1 MTTVRVAQGA
11 DPTDWRHELA
21 QVDALCDSAPALC
34 VALVPSLLERARA
47 ERATLVEI
55 ELEYLSGWS
64 RHLLSDDALALG
76 AMERALELSITLRNR
91 AWEGRVLQGLAS
103 VYNGFGDNLSA
114 LELLERSLAIRRE
127 LGDLEGLAAALNNL
141 ADTYISMGRFPEKAY
156 ELLTEAMTIW
166 PQVDRPDGT
175 CATLSGLAK
184 LTTDDAEALSLTDP
198 VSSRTLAERAVQL
211 AEQGVAV
218 AGTAASA
225 GSAEGNARLAAEAQ
239 VRLARA
245 HMAHGDLAAAR
256 RVLDQCALALP
267 QVSAR
272 YLTIRYHAALGR
284 LHRLL
289 GDLTAARATLNSAL
303 VLSEGSRP
311 MERADV
317 LRELVSVHE
326 DAGDLRE
333 ALATHRQY
341 HEAVMEQRDQAAER
355 RGILVN
361 AQLDVD
367 RVRQAHDQTRQ
378 HAAELAAMNRSLAHD
393 AAHDPLTGLLNRR
406 GLDEVLAARVEEQD
420 LAYVVADLDLF
431 KSIND
436 EHSHPV
442 GDEVLRRVGQIM
454 TACLRLGDVVA
465 RVGGEEFV
473 LVLRDCPPAD
483 ALAACERIRIMVA
496 AHPWEDLSPG
506 LRVTVSM
513 GGVAAAAA
521 DDPVSLATRAD
532 AALYQA
538 KRHGRN
544 QVAFIPTQ
552 EALLPEQIVRR

>member
-47 ERATLVEI
+47 EGETMVEI
-55 ELEYLSGWS
+55 ELEYLSGWA

-76 AMERALELSITLRNR
+76 SMERALELATQSRHR

-114 LELLERSLAIRRE
+114 LELLERSLSIRRE
-127 LGDLEGLAAALNNL
+127 LGDVEGLAAALNNL

-156 ELLTEAMTIW
+156 ELLTEAMSLW

-175 CATLSGLAK
+175 CATLTGLAK
-184 LTTDDAEALSLTDP
+184 LTTDDAEALSHTDP
-198 VSSRTLAERAVQL
+198 TSSRALAERAVQL
-211 AEQGVAV
+211 AEQGVA
-218 AGTAASA
+218 AAMTAVGVGAS
-225 GSAEGNARLAAEAQ
+225 EGNARLAAEGQ

-256 RVLDQCALALP
+256 RVLDECALALP
-267 QVSAR
+267 QISAR

-289 GDLTAARATLNSAL
+289 GDLTAAEVTLTSAL

-317 LRELVSVHE
+317 LHELVSVHE
-326 DAGDLRE
+326 DADDLHA
-333 ALATHRQY
+333 ALDTYRQY

-367 RVRQAHDQTRQ
+367 RVRQAHDQARQ

-393 AAHDPLTGLLNRR
+393 AAHDALTGLLNRR
-406 GLDEVLAARVEEQD
+406 GLDSVLDGRFEEPD

-431 KSIND
+431 KAVND
-436 EHSHPV
+436 QHSHPI
-442 GDEVLRRVGQIM
+442 GDEVLRRVSQIM

-473 LVLRDCPPAD
+473 LVLRHCPPAD

-506 LRVTVSM
+506 LRVTMSM
-513 GGVAAAAA
+513 GGVAAGPQDDATVLAA
-521 DDPVSLATRAD
+521 RAD
-532 AALYQA
+532 AALYEA
-538 KRHGRN
+538 KRRGRN
-544 QVAFIPTQ
+544 QVAFIPPPETSVQ
-552 EALLPEQIVRR
+552 ELAAAH

>member
-1 MTTVRVAQGA
+1 MTTVRVARGA

-47 ERATLVEI
+47 EGETVVEI
-55 ELEYLSGWS
+55 ELEYLSGWA

-76 AMERALELSITLRNR
+76 SMERALELAIQSRDR

-114 LELLERSLAIRRE
+114 LELLERSLSIRRE
-127 LGDLEGLAAALNNL
+127 LGDVEGLAAALNNL

-156 ELLTEAMTIW
+156 ELLTEAMSLW

-175 CATLSGLAK
+175 CATLTGLAK
-184 LTTDDAEALSLTDP
+184 LTTDDAEALSHSDP
-198 VSSRTLAERAVQL
+198 TSSRALAERAVQL
-211 AEQGVAV
+211 AEQGVA
-218 AGTAASA
+218 AAMTAVGVGAS
-225 GSAEGNARLAAEAQ
+225 EGNARLAAEGQ

-256 RVLDQCALALP
+256 RVLDECASALP
-267 QVSAR
+267 QISAR

-289 GDLTAARATLNSAL
+289 GDLTAAKVTLTSAL

-317 LRELVSVHE
+317 LHELVSVHE
-326 DAGDLRE
+326 DADDLHA
-333 ALATHRQY
+333 ALDTYRQY

-393 AAHDPLTGLLNRR
+393 AAHDALTGLLNRR
-406 GLDEVLAARVEEQD
+406 GLDAVLDGRFEEPD

-431 KSIND
+431 KAVND
-436 EHSHPV
+436 QHSHPI
-442 GDEVLRRVGQIM
+442 GDEVLRRVSQIM

-473 LVLRDCPPAD
+473 LVLRHCPPAD

-506 LRVTVSM
+506 LRVTMSM
-513 GGVAAAAA
+513 GGVAAGPQDDATALAA
-521 DDPVSLATRAD
+521 RAD
-532 AALYQA
+532 SALYEA
-538 KRHGRN
+538 KRRGRN
-544 QVAFIPTQ
+544 QVAFIPPP
-552 EALLPEQIVRR
+552 EAFVPELTAAH

>member
-1 MTTVRVAQGA
+1 MTTARVAQGA

-47 ERATLVEI
+47 EGRTAVEI
-55 ELEYLSGWS
+55 ELEYLSGWA

-76 AMERALELSITLRNR
+76 SMERALELAITLQDR

-114 LELLERSLAIRRE
+114 LELLERSLSIRRE
-127 LGDLEGLAAALNNL
+127 LGDVEGLAAALNNL

-156 ELLTEAMTIW
+156 ELLTEALTLW

-175 CATLSGLAK
+175 SATLSGLAK
-184 LTTDDAEALSLTDP
+184 LTTDDAEALSHTDP
-198 VSSRTLAERAVQL
+198 TSSRTLAERAVQL
-211 AEQGVAV
+211 AEQGVA
-218 AGTAASA
+218 AAMTAIGVGAS
-225 GSAEGNARLAAEAQ
+225 EGNARLVAEGQ

-256 RVLDQCALALP
+256 QVLDACALALP
-267 QVSAR
+267 QISAR

-289 GDLTAARATLNSAL
+289 GDLTAAQVTLTSAL

-317 LRELVSVHE
+317 LHELVAVHE
-326 DAGDLRE
+326 DGGDLSA
-333 ALATHRQY
+333 ALETHRQY

-393 AAHDPLTGLLNRR
+393 ASHDALTGLLNRR
-406 GLDEVLAARVEEQD
+406 GLGPVLDSRDGEAD

-431 KSIND
+431 KAVND
-436 EHSHPV
+436 QHSHPI
-442 GDEVLRRVGQIM
+442 GDEVLRRVSQIM

-473 LVLRDCPPAD
+473 LVLRHCPPAD

-506 LRVTVSM
+506 LRVTMSM
-513 GGVAAAAA
+513 GGVSAGPQDDAA
-521 DDPVSLATRAD
+521 SLAARAD
-532 AALYQA
+532 SALYEA
-538 KRHGRN
+538 KRRGRN
-544 QVAFIPTQ
+544 QVAFIPPP
-552 EALLPEQIVRR
+552 EAFVPEPVAAR

>member
-1 MTTVRVAQGA
+1 MTTVRAVRDA
-11 DPTDWRHELA
+11 DPLDWRHELA

-34 VALVPSLLERARA
+34 VALVPGLLERARA
-47 ERATLVEI
+47 EALVAVEI
-55 ELEYLSGWS
+55 ELEYLSGWA

-76 AMERALELSITLRNR
+76 AMERALELATGLQDRV
-91 AWEGRVLQGLAS
+91 WEGRVLQGLAA

-166 PQVDRPDGT
+166 PRVDRPDGT

-184 LTTDDAEALSLTDP
+184 LTTDDAETLSVTDP
-198 VSSRTLAERAVQL
+198 ASSRMLAERAVHY
-211 AEQGVAV
+211 AEQGVTVGLTAV
-218 AGTAASA
+218 GVGASA
-225 GSAEGNARLAAEAQ
+225 GNARLVAEAQ

-256 RVLDQCALALP
+256 EVLDRCALALP

-289 GDLTAARATLNSAL
+289 GDLSAAKVTLTSAL

-317 LRELVSVHE
+317 LHELVAVHE
-326 DAGDLRE
+326 DAGDLAQ

-378 HAAELAAMNRSLAHD
+378 HAAELAALNRSLAHD

-406 GLDEVLAARVEEQD
+406 GLDAVLHGRHGERD

-431 KSIND
+431 KSVND
-436 EHSHPV
+436 QHSHPV

-473 LVLRDCPPAD
+473 LVLRQCPPAD

-496 AHPWEDLSPG
+496 AHPWEDLSAG
-506 LRVTVSM
+506 LRVTMSM
-513 GGVAAAAA
+513 GGVTAGPD
-521 DDPVSLATRAD
+521 DDPATLAARAD
-532 AALYQA
+532 AALYEA
-538 KRHGRN
+538 KRRGRN
-544 QVAFIPTQ
+544 QVAFIPPP
-552 EALLPEQIVRR
+552 EAAVPAPAGHR